1 MPRIEE
7 VRNILEDIRERLER
21 LWNKTDDRRETTPE
35 ILREFSDF
43 RAGILDEII
52 SDLKD
57 SEKHLLEIEE
67 GLEEENE

>member
-7 VRNILEDIRERLER
+7 VRNILEDIREKLER

-35 ILREFSDF
+35 ILRGFADF

-57 SEKHLLEIEE
+57 AEKHLLEIEE